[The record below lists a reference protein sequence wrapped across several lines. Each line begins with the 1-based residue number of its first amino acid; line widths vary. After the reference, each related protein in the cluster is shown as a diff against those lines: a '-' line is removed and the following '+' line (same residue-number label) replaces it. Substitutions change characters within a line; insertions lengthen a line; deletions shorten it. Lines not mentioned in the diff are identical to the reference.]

1 MNEKTQ
7 ENINKIKE
15 LVNKIKEFDGQKI
28 GHDVDRVILQYC
40 SEIHD
45 LSDGEVRIDFNS
57 IDTDVVSGTYHTV
70 LLCDKDIKDAI
81 NSSSSNNNTEQN
93 TNNSN
98 PSNNNTDNTNT
109 NNTNNTDNTN
119 NSSP

>member
-70 LLCDKDIKDAI
+70 LLCDKDIKEAI
-81 NSSSSNNNTEQN
+81 NSSSSNNNTNN
-93 TNNSN
+93 T
-98 PSNNNTDNTNT
+98 NNTDNTNT